1 MLTLPVILQ
10 QLINGLMLGI
20 MYALIA
26 VGFTLFFGVLDVIHF
41 AHGDIFML
49 GAFAALAFSSL
60 ATMIGLPEGLGML
73 LFVTLGAIPLTGLFG
88 VLTERIAVKPLSKSP
103 PLIVLLAT
111 MALGLVIRMGV
122 MLFYPR
128 GADPKRFPS
137 LLPGGFLEVGEVVIR
152 YDNLIIFAIG
162 LSVIVVTNLLITRT
176 RLGMGIRAVAQ
187 DAEAAMMMGVNM
199 ERTVDVTFFL
209 GSALAAVAGILHGLY
224 YSEVMFTMGLMGGV
238 IGFSSAVIGGLGNM
252 YGAIVGG
259 FLFGLLQTFASAFL
273 PRGAEFKEVFAFTVV
288 ILFLAFKPTGLLGE
302 KVSERV

>member
-1 MLTLPVILQ
+1 MPSFPILAQ
-10 QLINGLMLGI
+10 QLWNGLMLGI

-49 GAFAALAFSSL
+49 GAFIALALSSVIGTL
-60 ATMIGLPEGLGML
+60 GLPEGLGTL
-73 LFVTLGAIPLTGLFG
+73 LLVSSGSILLTGFFG
-88 VLTERIAVKPLSKSP
+88 VLVERACVRPLSESP
-103 PLIVLLAT
+103 PLMVLLAT

-122 MLFYPR
+122 MTFYPR
-128 GADPKRFPS
+128 GADPKRFPG
-137 LLPGGFLEVGEVVIR
+137 LLPKGSVEVLGVVIR
-152 YDNLIIFAIG
+152 YDD
-162 LSVIVVTNLLITRT
+162 LLIFVVGVLVILFTHLVINRT
-176 RLGMGIRAVAQ
+176 RLGLSIRATAQ
-187 DAEAAMMMGVNM
+187 DAEAAVMMGVDM
-199 ERTVDVTFFL
+199 DRMVDFTFFL
-209 GSALAAVAGILHGLY
+209 GSALAAIAGILHGLY
-224 YSEVMFTMGLMGGV
+224 YSEIMFTMGLMGGV
-238 IGFSSAVIGGLGNM
+238 VGFSAAVIGGLGNI

>member
-1 MLTLPVILQ
+1 MFSIPILLQ

-20 MYALIA
+20 MDALIA

-49 GAFAALAFSSL
+49 GAFSALAFSALAASL
-60 ATMIGLPEGLGML
+60 GIPEGGGMFF
-73 LFVTLGAIPLTGLFG
+73 FVALGAIPFTGLLG
-88 VLTERIAVKPLSKSP
+88 ILVERICIKPLRHSP

-111 MALGLVIRMGV
+111 MALGVSLRMAV

-128 GADPKRFPS
+128 GADPKRFPNLFPS
-137 LLPGGFLEVGEVVIR
+137 GYLEVGEVVIR
-152 YDNLIIFAIG
+152 YDNMLIFAIG
-162 LSVIVVTNLLITRT
+162 LLVIVATNLLITRT
-176 RLGMGIRAVAQ
+176 KLGMAIRAVAQ
-187 DAEAAMMMGVNM
+187 DAEAAMMMGVDM
-199 ERTVDVTFFL
+199 DRTVDFTFFL
-209 GSALAAVAGILHGLY
+209 GSVLAAVAGILHGLY
-224 YSEVMFTMGLMGGV
+224 YSEVMFTMGLMGG
-238 IGFSSAVIGGLGNM
+238 IAGFSSAVIGGLGNI

-273 PRGAEFKEVFAFTVV
+273 PKGAEFKEVFVFTVV